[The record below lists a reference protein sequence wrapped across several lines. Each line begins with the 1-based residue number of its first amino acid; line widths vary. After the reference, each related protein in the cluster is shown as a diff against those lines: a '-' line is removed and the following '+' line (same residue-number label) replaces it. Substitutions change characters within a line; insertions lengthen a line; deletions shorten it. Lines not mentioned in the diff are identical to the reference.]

1 MNYPLGKQMYDIKS
15 FDKNN
20 VLSKDNTQKSI
31 CKYDWETDEILKIH
45 NLPLMDLIFKS
56 HNVHRQ
62 HHKKMNVQLASLM
75 NIKTGGCPEDCKY
88 CSQSA
93 HYAKTT
99 GLQKQN
105 LMKVNEIIKQAEI
118 AKKNGANRFCI
129 GTAWRK
135 ISNDDEFKNI
145 LTVIKK
151 IRRLKMEACATLG
164 MLNQSQANA
173 LANAGLSA
181 YNHNLDTSPEFYGQI
196 ITTRTFSERLETLKF
211 IRNAGIDI
219 CSGGII
225 GLGESIRDRARL
237 LQVLASLKPHPESV
251 PISALVP
258 VKGTPLENNKPVESI
273 ELIRMIATAR
283 VIMPKARIRLSAGR
297 KNLTKEAQIICFY
310 AGANSIFYGDKLLTT
325 KNNNENDDLKLLKEI
340 GLEIVENY

>member
-1 MNYPLGKQMYDIKS
+1 MNYLSGRQMH
-15 FDKNN
+15 NN
-20 VLSKDNTQKSI
+20 KIYEINDVLSKDNACKST
-31 CKYDWETDEILKIH
+31 CRYDWETDEIIKIH
-45 NLPLMDLIFKS
+45 NMPLMDLLFMA

-62 HHKKMNVQLASLM
+62 FHKKMNIQLASLM

-99 GLQKQN
+99 GLKKQN
-105 LMKVNEIIKQAEI
+105 LMQVSEIIKQAKI

-135 ISNDDEFKNI
+135 VSNDEDFKII
-145 LTVIKK
+145 LAVIKK
-151 IRRLKMEACATLG
+151 IRELDMEACATLG
-164 MLNQSQANA
+164 MLNQSQAND
-173 LANAGLSA
+173 LAYAGLSA

-196 ITTRTFSERLETLKF
+196 ITTRTFNERLKTLKYV
-211 IRNAGIDI
+211 RNAGIDI

-237 LQVLASLKPHPESV
+237 IQILASLSPHPESV
-251 PISALVP
+251 PINALVP

-273 ELIRMIATAR
+273 EIIRMIATSR
-283 VIMPKARIRLSAGR
+283 IVIPKARIRLSAGR
-297 KNLTKEAQIICFY
+297 KNLSKEAQIICFY

-325 KNNNENDDLKLLKEI
+325 KNNNENDDLRLLKEI
-340 GLEIVENY
+340 GLDVIKN

>member
-1 MNYPLGKQMYDIKS
+1 
-15 FDKNN
+15 
-20 VLSKDNTQKSI
+20 
-31 CKYDWETDEILKIH
+31 
-45 NLPLMDLIFKS
+45 MDLLFMA

-62 HHKKMNVQLASLM
+62 FHKKMNIQLASLM

-99 GLQKQN
+99 GLKKQN
-105 LMKVNEIIKQAEI
+105 LMQVSEIIKQAKI

-135 ISNDDEFKNI
+135 VSNDEDFKII
-145 LTVIKK
+145 LAVIKK
-151 IRRLKMEACATLG
+151 IRDLDMEACATLG
-164 MLNQSQANA
+164 MLNQSQAND
-173 LANAGLSA
+173 LAYAGLSA

-196 ITTRTFSERLETLKF
+196 ITTRTFNERLKTLKYV
-211 IRNAGIDI
+211 RNAGIDI

-237 LQVLASLKPHPESV
+237 IQILASLSPHPESV
-251 PISALVP
+251 PINALVP

-273 ELIRMIATAR
+273 EIIRMIATSR
-283 VIMPKARIRLSAGR
+283 IVIPKARIRLSAGR
-297 KNLTKEAQIICFY
+297 KNLSKEAQIICFY

-325 KNNNENDDLKLLKEI
+325 KNNNENDDLRLLKEI
-340 GLEIVENY
+340 GLDVIKN